1 MYWHWQDSSPHH
13 LWSKNYSLEVILLSW
28 LEDDFKDNS
37 NWSCMPWSVCFLR
50 KWWSGLLYQDLAPS
64 MEVWLGMLISPAP
77 LTISFFWWR
86 RTNPHTSW
94 HQKCVIVSKKGQLS
108 RGKNLNPQAGT
119 VACSTVSC
127 SLTRS
132 HFVTWGWIAW
142 WFSSG
147 IALEKDGSY
156 EIHWNPGRLSFTSQD
171 PETYWWDQY
180 DKPHN
185 ACPVLK
191 HNHATLVYYYALLEA
206 TQI

>member
-1 MYWHWQDSSPHH
+1 MFGPRTI
-13 LWSKNYSLEVILLSW
+13 LWKSFCGAGWRMTSKII
-28 LEDDFKDNS
+28 
-37 NWSCMPWSVCFLR
+37 PT
-50 KWWSGLLYQDLAPS
+50 DLACHDQFVSFANGDLAFWILDSVVSRLSPF

-77 LTISFFWWR
+77 LTIIFFGEDDC
-86 RTNPHTSW
+86 PHISW
-94 HQKCVIVSKKGQLS
+94 HQKCGVISKKGQLS
-108 RGKNLNPQAGT
+108 RVKNLNPQAGT

-132 HFVTWGWIAW
+132 HFVMWGWIAW

-156 EIHWNPGRLSFTSQD
+156 EIHWNPWRLSFTSQD